1 MVSSTF
7 FFVFCFVLLYFFI
20 YLFSSSID
28 LIIDYLTVT
37 IISLAIASSM
47 MITCDLFLYYIYFI
61 SSLFISFFIIYFLT
75 LTTISLAIV
84 SSMMMLFDILFY
96 LINFISQL
104 YIYLLSLTTRLS
116 SDDVSAS
123 GMVILYHFVILFYFV
138 LLFFI
143 SNVLLIYFPTAT
155 WFNIQYAFVLFLVSY
170 FLLFI

>member
-1 MVSSTF
+1 LVA
-7 FFVFCFVLLYFFI
+7 VF
-20 YLFSSSID
+20 ID

-37 IISLAIASSM
+37 
-47 MITCDLFLYYIYFI
+47 
-61 SSLFISFFIIYFLT
+61 
-75 LTTISLAIV
+75 TISLAMA

-116 SDDVSAS
+116 SDGVTAS

-143 SNVLLIYFPTAT
+143 SNLLLIHFPTAMIISMMT
-155 WFNIQYAFVLFLVSY
+155 ASSNMV
-170 FLLFI
+170 